1 MFSKL
6 LNNGSSKPFRS
17 DCATSVVFSSLGRF
31 KVLVSENASGA
42 DGATNEFDWTLVLF
56 VVAGAGC
63 VVGDTGVG
71 FIGFVGCFEL

>member
-1 MFSKL
+1 MVVQ
-6 LNNGSSKPFRS
+6 NPS
-17 DCATSVVFSSLGRF
+17 DPTQLSVVFSSLGRF

-71 FIGFVGCFEL
+71 LFVGFCRLF